1 MKALI
6 VGGLSA
12 VILAAGLA
20 AQAQQPDIEDQI
32 EFRQAGYKF
41 MSWNMGKIKAQV
53 IDGSVEYDP
62 LQVQA
67 AANAIA
73 AISNSGMGA
82 LFSPGSSR
90 AEMGE
95 ITALRPEF
103 FQNLDEAGRLGRN
116 FNVAA
121 NNLASEAAS
130 GDQARIRRAF
140 GEVGQT
146 CKACH
151 DEFRFSRQ

>member
-12 VILAAGLA
+12 AILTASLAAT
-20 AQAQQPDIEDQI
+20 AQQLDIEKQI

-53 IDGSVEYDP
+53 IDGDVEYNP

-67 AANAIA
+67 AANTIA

-103 FQNLDEAGRLGRN
+103 FENLNEAGKLGRN

-130 GDQARIRRAF
+130 GDQARIRKAF

-151 DEFRFSRQ
+151 DQFRITR